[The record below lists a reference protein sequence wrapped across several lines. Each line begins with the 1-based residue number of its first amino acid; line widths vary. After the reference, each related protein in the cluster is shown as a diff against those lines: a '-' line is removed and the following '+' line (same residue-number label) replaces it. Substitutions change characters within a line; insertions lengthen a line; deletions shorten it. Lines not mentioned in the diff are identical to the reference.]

1 MENIGRDL
9 LIKRLRDRL
18 NSDKIK
24 LWLPPYTQ
32 ENKERGVVP
41 EELILKYSQ
50 ELSLSPDVIAD
61 GLEDLR
67 LRALSKLEEREKF
80 QRQGIATLRIK
91 LTGLL
96 PQGNPTRE
104 AFPLE
109 CSLSITGADLKTLI
123 ANHRGIQASLLKL
136 ISHGRIVDENTC
148 LNEQGIAN
156 GTDVMA
162 MLMSSSDQ
170 QIAAKE
176 AELMEVEHTRH
187 AAELLSSREDDDE
200 DFDIQIADQTG
211 KPLALPKEEKKALTV
226 AMTFHEKGRAALKQ
240 KKISLALPLLL
251 EADAEFSKCRSE
263 LLQATDNYAILC
275 LDIVWCYLSL
285 KNLDQLPDAEI
296 RLKNSE
302 ACFKRC
308 YGEKMERLASIKG
321 GTGTEQALFMR
332 LYLLQGIV
340 AFHRGDLI
348 SARNL
353 LGRAEFVLTLLHVDE
368 TQLNEVMLMGFT
380 EREARLGLRAKSG
393 NVAQAV
399 NYIMEARKKTEEA
412 NKHAKKDWDRRVQ
425 TKKLGK
431 TAGGEP
437 VNVDHYDSLVDMEFP
452 PGAAAEALR
461 LANNDL
467 SAAIEI
473 LNTTPELRNLPDPE
487 DVRHVMIT
495 DEMLMQVTSLGF
507 DLEVAKQALKQ
518 YRGHIQRAVDVLLKS
533 GGILPPPPASNSST
547 SVSESSA
554 SAGSSSS
561 EMSSP
566 EAGTS
571 HRLKQ
576 EEKEAL
582 NSFVSDIN
590 TDTDDHLDLTLSEE
604 REILNLY
611 QGMLKSLPI

>member
-1 MENIGRDL
+1 MENIGREL

-32 ENKERGVVP
+32 ENKQKGIVSK
-41 EELILKYSQ
+41 ELISKYSQ
-50 ELSLSPDVIAD
+50 ELKFSPDEIAD

-80 QRQGIATLRIK
+80 QTQGIATLRVK

-96 PQGNPTRE
+96 PNGKSSRK

-109 CSLSITGADLKTLI
+109 CSLGITGADLKTLI
-123 ANHRGIQASLLKL
+123 ASQQSIQASLLKL
-136 ISHGRIVDENTC
+136 ICQGRIVDENRC
-148 LNEQGIAN
+148 LNDQGIAN
-156 GTDVMA
+156 GSDVMA
-162 MLMSSSDQ
+162 MLMSSSDTK
-170 QIAAKE
+170 IAQKE
-176 AELMEVEHTRH
+176 AELIEVEKTRH

-211 KPLALPKEEKKALTV
+211 KPLMLPKEEKKALTV
-226 AMTFHEKGRAALKQ
+226 AMTFYEKGRAALKQ
-240 KKISLALPLLL
+240 KKISLALPLFL
-251 EADAEFSKCRSE
+251 EADAEFRKCRSE

-296 RLKNSE
+296 RLSKSE
-302 ACFKRC
+302 ECFKRC

-340 AFHRGDLI
+340 AFHKGDLI
-348 SARNL
+348 NARNL
-353 LGRAEFVLTLLHVDE
+353 FGRAEFVLTLLHVDE

-380 EREARLGLRAKSG
+380 EREARLGLRAKNG
-393 NVAQAV
+393 NVSQAV
-399 NYIMEARKKTEEA
+399 DYIVELKRKHEEA
-412 NKHAKKDWDRRVQ
+412 NKHAKKDWNRRVQ
-425 TKKLGK
+425 SKKLGK

-461 LANNDL
+461 QANNDL
-467 SAAIEI
+467 GTAIE
-473 LNTTPELRNLPDPE
+473 
-487 DVRHVMIT
+487 
-495 DEMLMQVTSLGF
+495 VTSLGF
-507 DLEVAKQALKQ
+507 DIEIARRFLRQ
-518 YRGHIQRAVDVLLKS
+518 YRGDIQRAVDNLLKS
-533 GGILPPPPASNSST
+533 GGILPHPSASGSST

-554 SAGSSSS
+554 SSVSASS
-561 EMSSP
+561 ETSSP
-566 EAGTS
+566 EAGPS
-571 HRLKQ
+571 HRLKK

-582 NSFVSDIN
+582 DSFVSDIN
-590 TDTDDHLDLTLSEE
+590 TDADDHLDLTLSEE

-611 QGMLKSLPI
+611 QGLLTSLPL

>member
-308 YGEKMERLASIKG
+308 YGEKMERLASIK
-321 GTGTEQALFMR
+321 
-332 LYLLQGIV
+332 
-340 AFHRGDLI
+340 
-348 SARNL
+348 
-353 LGRAEFVLTLLHVDE
+353 AEFVLTLLHVDE